1 MGISTGLDR
10 KIGAGTITD
19 LKINRVGDPVSEK
32 GGGVYNIVSKLK
44 LKTVVRINQIAQFPF
59 LTILCEF
66 IITICIDLENEKRSL

>member
-32 GGGVYNIVSKLK
+32 GGGGVQYCLK
-44 LKTVVRINQIAQFPF
+44 A
-59 LTILCEF
+59 
-66 IITICIDLENEKRSL
+66 